1 MTSEVRSSSLCHQV
15 AFAPWGETMRPLV
28 VLNPYKDV
36 PDYVRE
42 QWAAFPPD
50 FELCCWIG
58 GEITFVPSR
67 NIIDYDQGVAEGY
80 DQNPLA
86 RRSRRSAP
94 RFNSFDRETQMV
106 LEVMGNLV
114 KAAWKERV
122 QAVTRCCSLSY
133 ISGVY
138 T

>member
-80 DQNPLA
+80 DEKPLT
-86 RRSRRSAP
+86 RCSVP
-94 RFNSFDRETQMV
+94 LLNSVDRETQMV
-106 LEVMGNLV
+106 LEMMGSVV
-114 KAAWKERV
+114 KAAPKERV
-122 QAVTRCCSLSY
+122 QAVTQRCSF
-133 ISGVY
+133 Y
-138 T
+138 TNGIYA